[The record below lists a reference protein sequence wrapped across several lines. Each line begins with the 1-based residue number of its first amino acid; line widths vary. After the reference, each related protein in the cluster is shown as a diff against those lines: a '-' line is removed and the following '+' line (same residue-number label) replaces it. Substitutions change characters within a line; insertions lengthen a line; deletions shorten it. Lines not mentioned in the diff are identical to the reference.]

1 MEIINLIEEW
11 TLGVAKIAGILV
23 IILPILGYRKFGNRE
38 RSWSTGK
45 GLQTLRWP
53 FIVIAAI
60 LYVAVGVLLWKP
72 IPLNLSVTLRYLAL
86 GIGSMFY
93 FLGIG
98 LYIWG
103 YLSLGTMFAVSS
115 SYAASLYAG
124 HRLVQSGPYRFV
136 RHPMYLG
143 VIFAAVGAFIIF
155 RTWAMAIYM
164 PTSLFIT
171 LRAKREEHLLA
182 QEFGEEWDTYVRKV
196 PGWFPRIKLAS
207 E

>member
-23 IILPILGYRKFGNRE
+23 IILPILGYRKFGKRE
-38 RSWSTGK
+38 RSLSTGK

-60 LYVAVGVLLWKP
+60 LYVAVGILLWKP

-143 VIFAAVGAFIIF
+143 VIFAAVGALIIF